1 VKLTVLRDL
10 QFFVDV
16 PPPPGAIR
24 GEGYYETLQAGTV
37 VESAD
42 PDYLPANELHAFN
55 KWKRNLAEQDREAK
69 AEHPR
74 RPIAFTWSGKVRH
87 GLIDDHVSLVL
98 QPEDVD
104 DEDALYQA
112 SLP

>member
-1 VKLTVLRDL
+1 VEPPVKLTVLRDL
-10 QFFVDV
+10 QFYVDV

-24 GEGYYETLQAGTV
+24 GEGHYETLRAGTV
-37 VESAD
+37 VESVD
-42 PDYLPANELHAFN
+42 LDYVSAAERDAFA
-55 KWKRNLAEQDREAK
+55 KWKRNLADQDGN
-69 AEHPR
+69 P
-74 RPIAFTWSGKVRH
+74 RPIAFMWNGKVRH
-87 GLIDDHVSLVL
+87 ALIDDHVSLAL